1 MTPPPT
7 TRGMGQSPEPE
18 PDLTLRQQAGPDS
31 TLKAR
36 LTLSTSSFQSC
47 GDHNRTAQQGREGG
61 GYQSAGEAKGGGG
74 TPEPPPCLS
83 SPRPQPLPTHS
94 LPNSLPQPD
103 QELRLG

>member
-31 TLKAR
+31 TPKAR

-61 GYQSAGEAKGGGG
+61 GTSQQGRQRGGVAERQSPCPASAHQDPNLFPPIPFP
-74 TPEPPPCLS
+74 TP
-83 SPRPQPLPTHS
+83 SPNPTRS
-94 LPNSLPQPD
+94 
-103 QELRLG
+103 